1 MLKQT
6 NFGDDG
12 FPSDVLVDVR
22 PRAGAGLRERLEHG
36 LRSAIQQQRLVAGTA
51 LPPTRVLAAELG
63 ISRSVVVGAY
73 ANLRADGYIEARRG
87 SGTRVRLDAQHG
99 APRPPRANGWDY
111 RAVYF
116 AHPRDTS
123 TLGVPPIR
131 LGGGEPDQAL
141 FPRRQ
146 WVRHY
151 RAVLTE
157 LPDPDLTYPS
167 ALGAAA
173 LRHALSAYLGR
184 VRGVATTPE
193 RMLVCGGVTQ
203 GLTLICRALRRGGAS
218 RVAVEN
224 PCLGLHRKAIAM
236 TGLEPVP
243 VPGDAGGLDIDALAG
258 HDADAVLVAPA
269 HSYPIGGTLDAR
281 RRYDL
286 VEWARRH
293 DALVIEDDYD
303 AEFRYDRLPVG
314 ALQGLA
320 PDHVAYLGSA
330 SKTVSP
336 SLRLGWVAAPPTLI
350 DALEQEKRFDDMG
363 SSLLEQL
370 AFARF
375 IDGGDFSRHL
385 RRVRPHSCSATAQ
398 PAPPRFAVASRSSA
412 RRSSRPRAPVVR
424 AAAGDRAGDANAY
437 RPAGAAA
444 FSLLLRVAYLLDVL
458 LAKPRELLCQLREL
472 FIRQV
477 LETDEVRPGIAQAT
491 DELVQLELHSCDISV
506 LAELDQEDDQ
516 ERTDGR
522 RGRWQDEPVVRET
535 DEGPDGE
542 PNKDRHCSR
551 QERPGRADDLGGTA
565 RKPKQELHP
574 ATLRFERSR
583 DRTDVL
589 RKPSLVRTNQG
600 NGICGVPFMCRRS
613 TCIVGCGAGPEEA
626 GGVPR
631 SSATRPM
638 RRFP

>member
-63 ISRSVVVGAY
+63 ISRSVVVAAY

-111 RAVYF
+111 RAIYF

-131 LGGGEPDQAL
+131 LGGGEPDPAL

-167 ALGAAA
+167 ALGVAA

-385 RRVRPHSCSATAQ
+385 RRVRPIYRSRRDTMIEALAQRLPEVHWQGASAGLHLHVTLPEGIDQRALTYAAYKRGVLVEPTAWHWAEPEQ
-398 PAPPRFAVASRSSA
+398 APPSLVLGYGTASAPAIRRGIALLRATLLETSRASRQSGS
-412 RRSSRPRAPVVR
+412 RRSS
-424 AAAGDRAGDANAY
+424 G
-437 RPAGAAA
+437 
-444 FSLLLRVAYLLDVL
+444 
-458 LAKPRELLCQLREL
+458 
-472 FIRQV
+472 
-477 LETDEVRPGIAQAT
+477 
-491 DELVQLELHSCDISV
+491 
-506 LAELDQEDDQ
+506 
-516 ERTDGR
+516 
-522 RGRWQDEPVVRET
+522 
-535 DEGPDGE
+535 
-542 PNKDRHCSR
+542 
-551 QERPGRADDLGGTA
+551 
-565 RKPKQELHP
+565 
-574 ATLRFERSR
+574 
-583 DRTDVL
+583 
-589 RKPSLVRTNQG
+589 
-600 NGICGVPFMCRRS
+600 
-613 TCIVGCGAGPEEA
+613 
-626 GGVPR
+626 
-631 SSATRPM
+631 
-638 RRFP
+638 